1 MMKLLPAMALL
12 LASSLAAGPSTAP
25 AIFDVRAHGAIGDGE
40 SNSTKA
46 IQSAID
52 AAAQAGGG
60 TVLVPAGR
68 YVTGSLVLRSNINL
82 RVDAGAVLLGSQNPD
97 DFPMFAS
104 KWDGPGVKP
113 RHAALFTGEE
123 LENVSL
129 TGRGTVD

>member
-25 AIFDVRAHGAIGDGE
+25 AIFDVRAPGAVGDGE
-40 SNSTKA
+40 TNSTKA

-68 YVTGSLVLRSNINL
+68 YVTGSPVLRSNITPC
-82 RVDAGAVLLGSQNPD
+82 VGAGAVLPGTQNPD
-97 DFPMFAS
+97 DFPSFAS
-104 KWDGPGVKP
+104 QWDGPGVKP
-113 RHAALFTGEE
+113 RHAALFIGEE
-123 LENVSL
+123 LENV
-129 TGRGTVD
+129 